1 MKSHFSIYGLMRLV
15 MCVVVLTVLIDTVS
29 AREKRGRYLI
39 ENMKCEYADEPL
51 AIDQSKIR
59 FTWSYVPGAVV
70 MQKGF
75 EQLTAEV
82 RIAESEQ
89 ALRSEYECVAM
100 SGRLNT
106 NRSRIDMLTSSLKP
120 HSRYCWQVRIYNGIG
135 AEIMRS
141 DVAWFSTAKLHG
153 EPWVAKWI
161 TDSHDKNHRPA
172 PMFRKSFNIE
182 GDVARASLYISAAGY
197 YDAKINGRR
206 IADLG
211 SVDYVGGS
219 MPSSAHFQEWLSPGF
234 TQYDKRNL
242 YMAYDVTDHLR
253 EGRNVITSTLGNGF
267 YNEYT
272 GMTVWQYESAP
283 WRNRPR
289 MICELHVEY
298 EDGKKDVIVSDKTW
312 KTTTG
317 EVVGNVIYA
326 GDVVDARLKVE
337 GWDEPSFD
345 DAAYASAQEVA
356 APSDLLIAQQM
367 PPIRT
372 TEISRPVKVD
382 KRSDREYVFSF
393 AENMAGVCTL
403 KVKGEEGTR
412 ITMEHGELLRKD
424 GSVEMANIAIYAHPV
439 GDAVFQTD
447 VYTLKGG
454 DEYEEFTPRF
464 HYNGFQYVT
473 VRADR
478 PIELDQN
485 SLVAH
490 FIHTDVESIGQ
501 FRSSN
506 EMWNKLWRAVRRSYL
521 SNLHGIPTDCPQ
533 REKNGWTADAHI
545 SIDIAL
551 TNYDAILLY
560 EKWIDDIVDNQR
572 EDGSISGVI
581 PGTSWGYADWIG
593 PVWDAVMFII
603 PEAIY
608 NYYGDDRAIRKI
620 YSTCERYLEYLKGR
634 ENDEGVV
641 AYGLSDWCFWQTQ
654 TPNDYTA
661 AAFYYYDNKI
671 MSRFAS
677 ILGNMEDARK
687 YGKKAEVL
695 KKYIND
701 KFLDKQTGVYSIGKI
716 TAQALPLALGFAP
729 AGMEEKVAAR
739 LNEAVIESGYKCD
752 FGLLGSKYTLR
763 QLVDYGYVDTAY
775 RLATQTERP
784 SWGNWIVSGFT
795 TSLET
800 WAIRDTFR
808 DSSANHVFFGDI
820 AAWMHSH
827 IAGIRFDPLQPGFR
841 HTIIRPAFPDGLE
854 WAEASYHSVSG
865 YISSKWQRKGKHVK
879 MEVVIPL
886 NTMAT
891 VYADQEYEVRGTGM
905 PIEFEF
911 DLK

>member
-1 MKSHFSIYGLMRLV
+1 MKRVKSLLILAIVFLF
-15 MCVVVLTVLIDTVS
+15 TVDVAS
-29 AREKRGRYLI
+29 AQLRRTRPVI
-39 ENMKCEYADEPL
+39 VDMQCEYADEPL

-59 FTWSYVPGAVV
+59 FTWEYSVGEYALP
-70 MQKGF
+70 KGF
-75 EQLTAEV
+75 DQLTAEV
-82 RIAESEQ
+82 RIARNEKD
-89 ALRSEYECVAM
+89 LRSDYDCVAM
-100 SGRLNT
+100 SGRVNT
-106 NRSRIDMLTSSLKP
+106 SRSRIDMPTSALEP
-120 HSRYCWQVRIYNGIG
+120 HSRYCWQVKLYNGIG

-141 DVAWFSTAKLHG
+141 DVAWFSTAKLNG
-153 EPWVAKWI
+153 AEWTAKWI
-161 TDSHDKNHRPA
+161 SDKHDKNHHPA
-172 PMFRKSFNIE
+172 PMLRKAFNIE
-182 GDVARASLYISAAGY
+182 GDVERASLYISAAGY

-206 IADLG
+206 VADPFVTATEG
-211 SVDYVGGS
+211 ASASS
-219 MPSSAHFQEWLSPGF
+219 MKLRQEWLSPGF

-242 YMAYDVTDHLR
+242 YMAYDVTDHLQA
-253 EGRNVITSTLGNGF
+253 GANVITSTLGNGF

-298 EDGKKDVIVSDKTW
+298 KDGKRNIIVSDGTW

-317 EVVGNVIYA
+317 AVVGNVIYA
-326 GDVVDARLKVE
+326 GDVVDARLEVE
-337 GWDEPSFD
+337 GWDDASFD
-345 DAAYASAQEVA
+345 DSSYASAIEVD
-356 APSDLLIAQQM
+356 APSQMLVAQQM
-367 PPIRT
+367 PPIRS
-372 TEISRPVKVD
+372 TEICKPVKVD

-403 KVKGEEGTR
+403 RIKGEAGTR
-412 ITMEHGELLRKD
+412 VTMEHGELLRKD

-454 DEYEEFTPRF
+454 GEYEEFTPQF

-478 PIELDQN
+478 PVELDNN

-490 FIHTDVESIGQ
+490 FIHTDVKSIGT

-506 EMWNKLWRAVRRSYL
+506 DMWNKLWRAVRRSYL

-560 EKWIDDIVDNQR
+560 EKWMDDIVDNQR

-581 PGTSWGYADWIG
+581 PGTAWGFADWIG

-608 NYYGDDRAIRKI
+608 NYYGDDMAIRKV
-620 YSTCERYLEYLKGR
+620 YSTCERYLEYLKRR
-634 ENDEGVV
+634 ENEDGVV

-661 AAFYYYDNKI
+661 AAFYYYDNKL

-677 ILGNMEDARK
+677 IVGNMEDARS
-687 YGKKAEVL
+687 YGKKAEML
-695 KKYIND
+695 KRYIND

-716 TAQALPLALGFAP
+716 TAQALPLALGFVP
-729 AGMEEKVAAR
+729 EGLEEKVAAR
-739 LNEAVIESGYKCD
+739 LNEAVVESGYVCD

-763 QLVDYGYVDTAY
+763 ALVDYGYVETAY

-795 TSLET
+795 TPLET

-841 HTIIRPAFPDGLE
+841 HTIIRPAFPEGLE
-854 WAEASYHSVSG
+854 WAEASYNSVSG
-865 YISSKWQRKGKHVK
+865 YIASKWQRKGDHITL
-879 MEVVIPL
+879 EVVVPL

-891 VYADQEYEVRGTGM
+891 VYADKEYQVHGTGM
-905 PIEFEF
+905 PITFEF
-911 DLK
+911 DVK

>member
-1 MKSHFSIYGLMRLV
+1 MRFIL
-15 MCVVVLTVLIDTVS
+15 CVVLLASSIVTAS
-29 AREKRGRYLI
+29 ARERRGAALI
-39 ENMKCEYADEPL
+39 VDMKCEYATEPL

-59 FTWSYVPGAVV
+59 FTWAYAAGAN
-70 MQKGF
+70 QRGF

-82 RIAESEQ
+82 RIAQSEQ
-89 ALRSEYECVAM
+89 ALRSEYDCVAM
-100 SGRLNT
+100 SGRVNT
-106 NRSRIDMLTSSLKP
+106 PYSRIDMLTSALKP
-120 HSRYCWQVRIYNGIG
+120 HSRYCWQVRLYNGIG
-135 AEIMRS
+135 MEIMRS
-141 DVAWFSTAKLHG
+141 DVAWFSTAKIHG
-153 EPWVAKWI
+153 EEWTAKWI
-161 TDSHDKNHRPA
+161 TDSFDKNHHAA
-172 PMFRKSFNIE
+172 PMLRKSFE
-182 GDVARASLYISAAGY
+182 VGDDVVRASLYISAAGY
-197 YDAKINGRR
+197 YDAKINGRKVT
-206 IADLG
+206 D
-211 SVDYVGGS
+211 D
-219 MPSSAHFQEWLSPGF
+219 WLSPGF

-242 YMAYDVTDHLR
+242 YMAYDVTNHLR
-253 EGRNVITSTLGNGF
+253 EGRNVISSTLGNGF

-289 MICELHVEY
+289 MICELHIEY
-298 EDGKKDVIVSDKTW
+298 KDGHKQIVVSDNSW

-326 GDVVDARLKVE
+326 GDVVDARLEVE

-345 DAAYASAQEVA
+345 DSAYASAVEVA
-356 APSDLLIAQQM
+356 APSDMLLAQQM

-372 TEISRPVKVD
+372 SEVCHPVKVD

-403 KVKGEEGTR
+403 KIKGEAGTR

-478 PIELDQN
+478 PVELDQS

-490 FIHTDVESIGQ
+490 FFHTDVESIGH
-501 FRSSN
+501 FSSSN

-581 PGTSWGYADWIG
+581 PGTAWGYADWIG

-608 NYYGDDRAIRKI
+608 NYYGDDCAIRKI
-620 YSTCERYLEYLKGR
+620 YSTCERYLQYLKGR
-634 ENDEGVV
+634 ENEEGVV

-687 YGKKAEVL
+687 YGKKAEML
-695 KKYIND
+695 KRYIND
-701 KFLDKQTGVYSIGKI
+701 KFLDKQTGTYSIGKI
-716 TAQALPLALGFAP
+716 TAQALPLALGFVAD
-729 AGMEEKVAAR
+729 GLEEKVAAR
-739 LNEAVIESGYKCD
+739 LNEAVVESGYKCD

-775 RLATQTERP
+775 KLATQTERP

-795 TSLET
+795 TPLET

-827 IAGIRFDPLQPGFR
+827 IAGIRYNPMKPGFR
-841 HTIIRPAFPDGLE
+841 HTIIRPAFPEGLE
-854 WAEASYHSVSG
+854 WAEASYRSVSG
-865 YISSKWQRKGKHVK
+865 YISSKWQRKGDHIRL
-879 MEVVIPL
+879 EVEIPL

-891 VYADQEYEVRGTGM
+891 VYADQKYEVRGTGK
-905 PIEFEF
+905 PLVFEF
-911 DLK
+911 DVE